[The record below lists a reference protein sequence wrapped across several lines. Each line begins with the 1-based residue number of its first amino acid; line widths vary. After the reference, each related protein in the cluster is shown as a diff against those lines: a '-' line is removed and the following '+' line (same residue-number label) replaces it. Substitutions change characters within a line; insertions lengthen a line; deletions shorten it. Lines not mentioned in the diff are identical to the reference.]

1 MPQLKDIIYTSVRF
15 TPRLPPRINMPKLPP
30 RQNHDKNKD
39 IATQNLNRGLYA
51 PELPPRTRI
60 RTENNQ
66 KEKLVPLQKKV
77 SDNPTRFKNSK
88 EFRIARNCEDVP
100 KLPIRICDLNRKDE
114 PLPKITVTKIKS
126 DTNDTKNRKKTKIT
140 IDNDSNSESTETS
153 FCSTSSGLEDN
164 EKSTQTKQSGG
175 TLG

>member
-30 RQNHDKNKD
+30 RHNHDKNRD

-51 PELPPRTRI
+51 PELPPRPRI

-66 KEKLVPLQKKV
+66 KAKLVPLQK
-77 SDNPTRFKNSK
+77 SDNPNCFKNSK
-88 EFRIARNCEDVP
+88 EFLNARNHEDMP
-100 KLPIRICDLNRKDE
+100 KLPVTKCDYKGKDKL
-114 PLPKITVTKIKS
+114 LPTITVTKTKS
-126 DTNDTKNRKKTKIT
+126 DKNDIKNRIKTKIT
-140 IDNDSNSESTETS
+140 IDNDSNSELTETS
-153 FCSTSSGLEDN
+153 FCSTSSCLEDN
-164 EKSTQTKQSGG
+164 EKSSQTKQSGG